1 MVNSVTMQCTNI
13 KQSYNNNSWK
23 YHASIAYV
31 AIFVQNNNVV
41 CLPPSIINI
50 VIIMHI
56 IIDIFNFGG
65 NSHVQSYTSPTLSL
79 LCLLKIINYKI
90 IIIFSKICTYTVCT
104 IKLGSATTQCFES
117 VSDFFL

>member
-56 IIDIFNFGG
+56 IIDRISGVIHTFNHTLHLH
-65 NSHVQSYTSPTLSL
+65 SHCCVYWKLS
-79 LCLLKIINYKI
+79 IIK
-90 IIIFSKICTYTVCT
+90 
-104 IKLGSATTQCFES
+104 
-117 VSDFFL
+117 